1 MWIVLRL
8 REVRETIDGDDVNI
22 HAERVGGGGGI
33 TGRGGL
39 GGVGV
44 AQVVG
49 REGVGA
55 ERVSLTTAGRGG
67 RAGSSVGGRGKG
79 AAAGPGVVPLRGAA
93 RGSTGIGRAGALRG
107 VGGRRVRAPALP
119 GAAGG
124 TMGGAFGRV
133 GGGSVALVAFPRPA
147 ATIRVAVGSVM
158 FAVAVARGVR
168 VVLALT
174 VVQGGATDG
183 GVGRHYLRHNLSDQK
198 VVGVS
203 VGAGFGGSAVDLKVI
218 GVPVVS
224 VRVGSVRGA
233 GTGVRGRRGLVG
245 RRGASG
251 GGARGGKC
259 GWVQWVGGGRGASFQ
274 RESGQCTAGKGSW
287 AVCVPKWRRWGER
300 RERSGGPSGGGRG
313 RRSRKGVVEN
323 VVPRGWWWVE
333 AQQSGPPALGWTGG
347 GGVEG

>member
-67 RAGSSVGGRGKG
+67 RAGSSVGRRGKG

-251 GGARGGKC
+251 GGLAGVSVAGFSGSVEDGVPAFSVRVGSVRRARVVGRCVSRSGG
-259 GWVQWVGGGRGASFQ
+259 GGERGGRGLVGH
-274 RESGQCTAGKGSW
+274 RGAGEGDAHARGSW
-287 AVCVPKWRRWGER
+287 KT
-300 RERSGGPSGGGRG
+300 
-313 RRSRKGVVEN
+313 
-323 VVPRGWWWVE
+323 
-333 AQQSGPPALGWTGG
+333 WTNGG
-347 GGVEG
+347 GGGLRLSSLVLLPWG